1 MKFEEVITTGLSR
14 SFNVVIAAQDV
25 ESQFEAELKNLKARS
40 SMKGFRPGHAP
51 VSLLKKQHGP
61 AIRGQVLEQM
71 VNTAAEKIVSEKKFK
86 LADTPNVEVD
96 PYEEGAN
103 LSFQLALDILPEIAL
118 PDLSKIKLERLVAK
132 ADPAAVKKNLD
143 ALIASQ
149 KFYKEAAKGATAKS
163 GDALVIDF
171 VGTIEGEKFEG
182 GEAQDFQLELGSGSF
197 IPGFE
202 DQLTGAR
209 AGDNLI
215 VKVTFPDDYNM
226 KELAGKEGEFDVK
239 IKTIK
244 VRKVGKV
251 DDESAKALGFDSI
264 KTLKEIIVKRK
275 EDESEELARAIA
287 KRKLLDLLA
296 EENKFE
302 VPTGMVAR
310 EYKVIWLRIKDD
322 MVANGELSKAE
333 AKTQEEPEDQADR
346 EEFMSI
352 AERRVRLGLL
362 LAEIGAAENITVSR
376 DEVNQ
381 QIFVE
386 ARSFPGQEQ
395 EVLDY
400 YKKNEH
406 AMKAARAPVYED
418 KVVDLIFEKAR
429 VTEKNVTHD
438 QLTKA
443 YEALEDDTE
452 LADEKPAK
460 KPAKKTTKKTA
471 KSPAKGTPKSPA
483 AKKAKASTPAAK
495 KVTKKTPT
503 GKTAKKK

>member
-1 MKFEEVITTGLSR
+1 MKFEEVISTGLSR

-40 SMKGFRPGHAP
+40 NMKGFRPGHAP

-71 VNTAAEKIVSEKKFK
+71 VNTAAEKIVSEKNFK

-103 LSFQLALDILPEIAL
+103 LSFQLALDILPVFDL

-132 ADPAAVKKNLD
+132 AEPAAINKIID
-143 ALIASQ
+143 ELIASQ
-149 KFYKEAAKGATAKS
+149 KFYEDAAKGAKAKS

-171 VGTIEGEKFEG
+171 VGTIGGEKFEG

-202 DQLTGAR
+202 DQLTGAK
-209 AGDNLI
+209 AGDNVI
-215 VKVTFPDDYNM
+215 VKVTFPEDYNM

-239 IKTIK
+239 INAIK
-244 VRKVGKV
+244 VRKTGKV

-264 KTLKEIIVKRK
+264 KTLKDIMAKKK
-275 EDESEELARAIA
+275 EDEYAELARAIA

-296 EENKFE
+296 AENKFE
-302 VPTGMVAR
+302 VPAGMVSR

-322 MVANGELSKAE
+322 MVANGELSEAE
-333 AKTQEEPEDQADR
+333 AKTQEEPADQADR
-346 EEFMSI
+346 EDFINI

-362 LAEIGAAENITVSR
+362 LAEIGAAENVTVSR
-376 DEVNQ
+376 DEVNK

-386 ARSFPGQEQ
+386 ARRFPGQEQ

-400 YKKNEH
+400 YQNNEN
-406 AMKAARAPVYED
+406 AKKAARAPVYED
-418 KVVDLIFEKAR
+418 KVVDLIFEKAKVAEKS
-429 VTEKNVTHD
+429 VTPD
-438 QLTKA
+438 QLTRA
-443 YEALEDDTE
+443 YEALE
-452 LADEKPAK
+452 ADEEMPEEKPAK
-460 KPAKKTTKKTA
+460 KAKKKPAPKKTAKKSAKKAPAKKTATGKT
-471 KSPAKGTPKSPA
+471 P
-483 AKKAKASTPAAK
+483 AK
-495 KVTKKTPT
+495 KVTKKPP
-503 GKTAKKK
+503 AKKKAKKK